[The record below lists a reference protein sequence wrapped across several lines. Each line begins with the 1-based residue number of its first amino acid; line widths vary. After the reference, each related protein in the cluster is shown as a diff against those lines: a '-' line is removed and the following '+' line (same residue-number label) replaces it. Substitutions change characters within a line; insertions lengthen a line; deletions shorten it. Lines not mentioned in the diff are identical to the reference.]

1 MSKKKKQLTLND
13 IFFRMPESTDG
24 PAVYEL
30 IKNCDP
36 LDINSRYCNLLQTY
50 HFKDTCVAAECP
62 NGNLWGFISGY
73 IIPNSDNTLFIWQVA
88 VSNEARGL
96 GLGKE
101 MLLHILRRKHLD
113 IHYIHTT
120 ITEENGPSW
129 GMFSSLARDLD
140 TNMSTRLLFDSE
152 KHFDGRHED
161 EIMLQLGPFSMD
173 IGRRR

>member
-1 MSKKKKQLTLND
+1 MSKKKKNLTIND
-13 IFFRMPESTDG
+13 IFFRKPHPTDG

-30 IKNCDP
+30 IKDCDP
-36 LDINSRYCNLLQTY
+36 LDVNSRYCNLLQTY

-62 NGNLWGFISGY
+62 DGKLWGFISGY
-73 IIPNSDNTLFIWQVA
+73 VIPDSDNTLFIWQVA
-88 VSNEARGL
+88 VSQQARGL

-101 MLLHILRRKHLD
+101 MIYHILGRRYLD

-120 ITEENGPSW
+120 ITEENGASW

-140 TNMSTRLLFDSE
+140 ANMSTRLLFDSE

-161 EIMLQLGPFSMD
+161 EIMLQLGPFRLEK
-173 IGRRR
+173 GK